1 MLNYDKSLNNN
12 EILLEKNSKSQTMST
27 NISLTAPARICLFG
41 DHQDYLGLAVIAC
54 AINKFITLTA
64 TKNSSEILKLILP
77 DINSERSIAI
87 SETFET
93 LEKEDHFGSA
103 IRVIKRHGAIIDSG
117 YDITIS
123 GNIPINAGVS
133 SSSAV
138 LVAWVHFLLKA
149 FGTDGEIIP
158 EFISQL
164 AYEAEVV
171 EHNSPGGKMDQ
182 YTIGIGNIV
191 FIETGARFNY
201 EIIGE
206 SLDGMVLGESGIAK
220 DTIGLLSI
228 LKSNAIKAIQI
239 IQKNEADFVLENA
252 SIKDFEKHKK
262 LLPEELIP
270 FFYAAI
276 QNHIITQKAFIE
288 IKKSTLNYPVIGDLM
303 NQHHTI
309 LRDHLKITVP
319 KIDAMIDAAIKAG
332 AYGAKIIGSGG
343 GGCIVALCPNPLQ
356 KEISIAIKNA
366 GAKNAYPVLVS
377 KGTQITID
385 A

>member
-1 MLNYDKSLNNN
+1 
-12 EILLEKNSKSQTMST
+12 MST

-41 DHQDYLGLAVIAC
+41 DHQDYLGLPVIAC
-54 AINKFITLTA
+54 AIDKFITLTA
-64 TKNSSEILKLILP
+64 TKKNSQTLKLILP
-77 DINSERSIAI
+77 DINSERSIDI
-87 SETFET
+87 SETFEN
-93 LEKEDHFGSA
+93 LEKGDHFASA

-117 YDITIS
+117 YEIIIS

-138 LVAWVHFLLKA
+138 LVAWIHFLLKA
-149 FGTDGEIIP
+149 FGPDGETTP

-164 AYEAEVV
+164 AYEAEVL

-191 FIETGARFNY
+191 FIETGDILNY
-201 EIIGE
+201 EVIGE
-206 SLDGMVLGESGIAK
+206 SLDGMVLGESGIEK
-220 DTIGLLSI
+220 DTIGVLGSS
-228 LKSNAIKAIQI
+228 KSNAIKAIEI
-239 IQKNEADFVLENA
+239 VQKHDADFVLENA

-276 QNHIITQKAFIE
+276 KNHIITKKALIE
-288 IKKSTLNYPVIGDLM
+288 IKKSTLNYLVIGDLM
-303 NQHHTI
+303 NQHHTV
-309 LRDHLKITVP
+309 LRDDLKITVP
-319 KIDAMIDAAIKAG
+319 KIDAMINAAIKAG

-343 GGCIVALCPNPLQ
+343 GGCIVALCPSHLQ
-356 KEISIAIKNA
+356 KEISLAIKNA
-366 GAKNAYPVLVS
+366 GAKDAYPVLVA
-377 KGTQITID
+377 KGTQIIID